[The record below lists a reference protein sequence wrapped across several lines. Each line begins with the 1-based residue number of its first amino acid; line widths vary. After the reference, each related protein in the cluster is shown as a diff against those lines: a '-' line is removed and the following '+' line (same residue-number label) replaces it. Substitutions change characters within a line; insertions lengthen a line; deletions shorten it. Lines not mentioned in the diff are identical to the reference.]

1 MTARTVPQTAGT
13 DAVRRRTG
21 APVPV
26 LMYHSIATQAS
37 PAFGRFVLDPRDFRA
52 HLDHLVE
59 HGFTTL
65 TAAAVARARRR
76 GEALPQ
82 RPVVLTFDDAY
93 RDFLTTA
100 LPELA
105 ARGLTATLFV
115 PTAYVGSTARWLRG
129 CGEQDRPLLPWSGL
143 REAADAGIEVAAHSH
158 THPQLDRV
166 TAARARAEAAVSRVA
181 LEDALGTAVEGFA
194 YPYGYWDRPS
204 RQAVRAAGFA
214 YACQVGEL
222 TSRAADDPW
231 SVPRHSVD
239 AGTGLPALARLLDAS
254 PPGRA
259 AHARSTLGRV
269 GWRTARRLP
278 GIGGNPREGSP

>member
-1 MTARTVPQTAGT
+1 MTARTVPRTTGT
-13 DAVRRRTG
+13 DGTGGRAG

-26 LMYHSIATQAS
+26 LMYHSIDTQAS

-59 HGFTTL
+59 HGFTAL
-65 TAAAVARARRR
+65 TAAALARARRR
-76 GEALPQ
+76 GEALPP
-82 RPVVLTFDDAY
+82 RAVVLTFDDAY

-115 PTAYVGSTARWLRG
+115 PTAYVGATARWLRG
-129 CGEQDRPLLPWSGL
+129 CGEPDRPLLPWTGL
-143 REAADAGIEVAAHSH
+143 REVADAGIEVAAHSH

-166 TAARARAEAAVSRVA
+166 SAPRARSEAAVSRVA
-181 LEDALGTAVEGFA
+181 LEDALGTVVEGFA
-194 YPYGYWDRPS
+194 YPFGYWDRS
-204 RQAVRAAGFA
+204 ARQAVRAAGFA

-222 TSRAADDPW
+222 TSRATDDPW

-239 AGTGLPALARLLDAS
+239 AGTGLPALARLLGAS
-254 PPGRA
+254 TTGRA

-269 GWRTARRLP
+269 GWRTARRVP